1 MFLYVGARAKIK
13 INEKHESVKIKK
25 ITKNVNNGDLLDISL
40 KYIDDKNEDN
50 EDIEITI
57 NKTTGDVEGNNQSFS
72 MVDKIKIKNM
82 VDISPDNNNSETTRA
97 EVIQINNDNKVV
109 TFKIN
114 DTPIYIPFK
123 SLQHFNFAS
132 ATKSSDKEKKNQES
146 SAYKELNKD
155 NTDEEDQTEGVEEGD
170 QDEDEGEDQNEG
182 EDEEDEEKG
191 EDEEEEGKEDDDLD
205 QQSSEGTFDILDPE
219 INYVSPEI
227 RLYTAMY
234 NALPLRNKT
243 RENINK
249 IRNECKSLFALE
261 AITTGYPRKVN
272 TINQFLEPNVTKIPS
287 WILPIAHNKRVVNN
301 EGTVNQ
307 DSNCTQNLGTP
318 FENKKYIG
326 AVENKKELKDYR
338 LPKNTTS
345 EAIIRTGPVMQPS
358 DSSRGGLKENTKD
371 NIIQVFLPSDIM
383 LLDKNIDTMC
393 IFKDL
398 RDYSRMFIDNT
409 NIYDKIGETSNRF
422 VIEGVRQ
429 KNLKE
434 KKKDDNSDSKY
445 EYVKNLPSLEE
456 NIDYVI
462 LNVEE
467 NVTKLNLLVN
477 TTFFIDQL
485 NFSNFY
491 WHDIVMREK
500 GRMNIGWSKLKREVK
515 KYQNRLRKK
524 IQDSKEKILTM
535 DQHYQRSQGVSIN
548 TKDLNLFKDSNFDYP
563 EECNK
568 QEKDMIADYNLPDNN
583 ICDSEAL
590 NKMMNIDYGD
600 TYYKYLNYCN
610 SNIQLIG
617 GDVDIKNFFE
627 RQESLLCGNH
637 AINNMFGEKKV
648 ISDFKQIDEEYVNG
662 LLNLSYVC
670 FECEQKY
677 KKSTR
682 LCVNDDGNY
691 DAGVIMRAISLLNYD
706 MKIYPAS
713 HIVDVDKCEF
723 FPTPPTYNNDININD
738 SVYSEKYALE
748 DYNLASKNILDDTYV
763 GSLIQRNSH
772 FTALRLSEEKESLIF
787 IDSISKERTKSI
799 ERDYVKIYNFF
810 LETLGIDFGNSET
823 FYTIINVHY
832 KTNQNLL
839 PQTNENVSPF
849 TTDTPEI
856 IQVIDSS
863 EPSSTPIFG
872 VMDDDDK
879 DSVVDKYEDSI
890 GDVIEYEMDG
900 SENKSDTTQEKD
912 KNDDGE
918 RLNDEERSGQNAEE
932 DKSNRSINTT
942 ISSKMSSE
950 SKGDDDDDD
959 EEEKENAELEKYV
972 MKITENIREY
982 DNYTCHKYKI
992 ENKNQMRES
1001 LDILTRLRDME
1012 NTRFMKYQIENYVTV
1027 NSLKIDK
1034 TYIEKLMDNT
1044 SSDNEETRYYNLVVQ
1059 ALSFSSENTLCWN
1072 KIDEIKNSL
1081 GKEWK
1086 IDLDNNSKKEWLMT
1100 FYKDPQENTY
1110 KTVKVM
1116 PYYLVRLSDFYNF
1129 GIGDIQ
1135 DILNSDD
1142 KKDIEIKENYYV
1154 STDYSGIA
1162 LPISISGTGEET
1174 NYYSAPVQDPQLDT
1188 TPTTKNIS
1196 SKLVTSFQD
1205 FLKND
1210 FIDNINS
1217 AENAQIIRRCVDVW
1231 NSSRKLID
1239 ELTENYNND
1248 NKKKKIIITYIIIS
1262 ITVICLQASDY
1273 FRDKRTKKKT
1283 NVDGNDINSVNIL
1296 SGYPAETENGEE
1308 YNMSS
1313 LISYFASRLKKED
1326 SSTPEEKVKKIKDII
1341 GELLSLPVNKT
1352 FAEGIKKNV
1361 LYMRKNTPDE
1371 EWYKKQWSTFLPPLF
1386 PGGKSGTADAPPN
1399 DVGRLCSP
1407 ETTYSTK
1414 FVFLNYIKTLSISAM
1429 NIQNKSTNNSNYNY
1443 SNPNLNTLRNGKIRI
1458 DAYAKLVRV
1467 CYNVPS
1473 TANFVVRRDP
1483 TTPNLIEQI
1492 KVFKFSESFRKRF
1505 IEFYCSK
1512 GVKSVMDLCGNKEMN
1527 ITISDNK
1534 NNEEWFKQILNAVN
1548 MSNMKT
1554 NFFEKSSKIASNSS
1568 SSTEKDN
1575 KTEPEKIIDNC
1586 IEVKQST
1593 TYESGDSGIKKDLDY
1608 FEENGFNKYIVNK
1621 NIVDEGGN
1629 SGNSN
1634 NINEMFS
1641 PLIRCK
1647 YTDDNKNIDK
1657 LVNDLFEFK
1666 PSVNVETTYNFL
1678 KVNISQFVNGAC
1690 LRSSNNGNKKGGD
1703 ETNKL
1708 VEWHK
1713 CWKDNL
1719 SYYGYSNEVF
1729 TEIIDKDRNNKDNV
1743 YQKIKFVLRFLLCM
1757 ATASSEG
1764 SDLKIVNEKMIDCIE
1779 QICSKKKCFNK
1790 EIDDLR
1796 NELVS
1801 QKKDERDKHAK
1812 KYDNRKLD
1820 KGLLIM
1826 LNRAGLDQVTNARR
1840 NIDLGIE

>member
-13 INEKHESVKIKK
+13 INEKHESVIIKK
-25 ITKNVNNGDLLDISL
+25 IIKNVNNGDLLDISL
-40 KYIDDKNEDN
+40 KNIDDDNEDN
-50 EDIEITI
+50 EYIEITI
-57 NKTTGDVEGNNQSFS
+57 NKTTGEVEGDNQSFS

-82 VDISPDNNNSETTRA
+82 VDISPANNNSETTRA
-97 EVIQINNDNKVV
+97 EVIQIDNDNKVV

-114 DTPIYIPFK
+114 DDTPIYIPFK
-123 SLQHFNFAS
+123 RLQKFNFAS
-132 ATKSSDKEKKNQES
+132 ASKSPDKEKKKTLVSSPYNES
-146 SAYKELNKD
+146 VPYE
-155 NTDEEDQTEGVEEGD
+155 D

-182 EDEEDEEKG
+182 EGKEDQDEG
-191 EDEEEEGKEDDDLD
+191 EEEGDQYEGEDDDLD

-243 RENINK
+243 PENINK

-261 AITTGYPRKVN
+261 AITTGYRRKDN
-272 TINQFLEPNVTKIPS
+272 TINQFLDPNVTKMPS

-307 DSNCTQNLGTP
+307 DINCTQNLGKP
-318 FENKKYIG
+318 FENKQYDA
-326 AVENKKELKDYR
+326 AVENKQKIKAEVCS

-358 DSSRGGLKENTKD
+358 DSLRGGLKENTKD
-371 NIIQVFLPSDIM
+371 NIIQVFLPSNEM
-383 LLDKNIDTMC
+383 MLDKKIDTMC

-409 NIYDKIGETSNRF
+409 NIYDKIGETSNRS

-429 KNLKE
+429 KHLKE

-445 EYVKNLPSLEE
+445 EYVRNLPSLEE
-456 NIDYVI
+456 NIEYVI
-462 LNVEE
+462 LNVKK

-477 TTFFIDQL
+477 VTTLVSQL

-491 WHDIVMREK
+491 WHDIEMREKGKKGEK
-500 GRMNIGWSKLKREVK
+500 GRMNKEWGTLKSMVK
-515 KYQNRLRKK
+515 DYQNRLRKK
-524 IQDSKEKILTM
+524 IQESKEKILTM
-535 DQHYQRSQGVSIN
+535 DRNYQRSQGVSII
-548 TKDLNLFKDSNFDYP
+548 TKHLNLFNDSNFDYP

-637 AINNMFGEKKV
+637 AINNMFGKKKV

-677 KKSTR
+677 KKSTS
-682 LCVNDDGNY
+682 LCVNDAGNY

-706 MKIYPAS
+706 MEIYPAS
-713 HIVDVDKCEF
+713 HIIDVDKCEF
-723 FPTPPTYNNDININD
+723 FPTPPTFDNDININD
-738 SVYSEKYALE
+738 SVYTAKYALE

-763 GSLIQRNSH
+763 GSLIQQNNH
-772 FTALRLSEEKESLIF
+772 FTALRLSEDKESLLF
-787 IDSISKERTKSI
+787 IDSISKDRTKSI
-799 ERDYVKIYNFF
+799 KRDYDEIYNFF
-810 LETLGIDFGNSET
+810 LETLGIDFGNSEK

-839 PQTNENVSPF
+839 PQTNENVLQLN
-849 TTDTPEI
+849 TDTPEI
-856 IQVIDSS
+856 IEVIDSG
-863 EPSSTPIFG
+863 EPSPTPTFG
-872 VMDDDDK
+872 VMDDDEDDK
-879 DSVVDKYEDSI
+879 DSVVDEYEDI
-890 GDVIEYEMDG
+890 IDDVIEEEMDG

-912 KNDDGE
+912 KDDDDDKM
-918 RLNDEERSGQNAEE
+918 NDENRSGENAEE
-932 DKSNRSINTT
+932 DKSDRSINTT
-942 ISSKMSSE
+942 ISSKKSSE
-950 SKGDDDDDD
+950 SKGDDEDDDD

-1044 SSDNEETRYYNLVVQ
+1044 SSDNEETRYYNLVIQ

-1116 PYYLVRLSDFYNF
+1116 PYYLVRLSYFYNF

-1174 NYYSAPVQDPQLDT
+1174 NYNSAPVQDPQQDSS
-1188 TPTTKNIS
+1188 PTTENIS
-1196 SKLVTSFQD
+1196 SKLVKLVNSFQN
-1205 FLKND
+1205 LLNND
-1210 FIDNINS
+1210 FIGNINS
-1217 AENAQIIRRCVDVW
+1217 AEKAIIIRRCVDLY
-1231 NSSRKLID
+1231 NSSTIEKPA
-1239 ELTENYNND
+1239 EN
-1248 NKKKKIIITYIIIS
+1248 IIYIIIS

-1308 YNMSS
+1308 YSSSS
-1313 LISYFASRLKKED
+1313 LISYFALRLKKED
-1326 SSTPEEKVKKIKDII
+1326 NASTPEEKVKVIKNII
-1341 GELLSLPVNKT
+1341 RELLLDNPGLEND
-1352 FAEGIKKNV
+1352 IKKNV

-1399 DVGRLCSP
+1399 DVERLCSP

-1429 NIQNKSTNNSNYNY
+1429 NIQNKSTNKSNYNY
-1443 SNPNLNTLRNGKIRI
+1443 SNPNLNTQRNGKIRI

-1473 TANFVVRRDP
+1473 TADFVVRRDP

-1492 KVFKFSESFRKRF
+1492 KVLKFSESFRKRF

-1527 ITISDNK
+1527 ITITENK

-1568 SSTEKDN
+1568 SPTEKDN
-1575 KTEPEKIIDNC
+1575 KTEPEKIIDINC
-1586 IEVKQST
+1586 IDVTNSK
-1593 TYESGDSGIKKDLDY
+1593 TYKNGDSGIKKDLDN
-1608 FEENGFNKYIVNK
+1608 FEEHGFNEYIVNK
-1621 NIVDEGGN
+1621 NIDDESGNGGN
-1629 SGNSN
+1629 RDDIDN
-1634 NINEMFS
+1634 MFS
-1641 PLIRCK
+1641 PLSRCK
-1647 YTDDNKNIDK
+1647 YSKSSDGDGDKESIDT
-1657 LVNDLFEFK
+1657 LVSDLVRFS
-1666 PSVNVETTYNFL
+1666 PSVNIETTYNFL
-1678 KVNISQFVNGAC
+1678 KINISQFVKGAC

-1703 ETNKL
+1703 ETNILAL

-1719 SYYGYSNEVF
+1719 TYYGYSNEVF
-1729 TEIIDKDRNNKDNV
+1729 TEIINKDRNNKDKV
-1743 YQKIKFVLRFLLCM
+1743 YKKIKFVLRFLLCM
-1757 ATASSEG
+1757 ATASCKEENL
-1764 SDLKIVNEKMIDCIE
+1764 DNVKMKMIDCIK
-1779 QICSKKKCFNK
+1779 QISSKKECLDMDIRKLRK
-1790 EIDDLR
+1790 ELG
-1796 NELVS
+1796 S
-1801 QKKDERDKHAK
+1801 QKKKERDKHAK
-1812 KYDNRKLD
+1812 KYDDRKLD